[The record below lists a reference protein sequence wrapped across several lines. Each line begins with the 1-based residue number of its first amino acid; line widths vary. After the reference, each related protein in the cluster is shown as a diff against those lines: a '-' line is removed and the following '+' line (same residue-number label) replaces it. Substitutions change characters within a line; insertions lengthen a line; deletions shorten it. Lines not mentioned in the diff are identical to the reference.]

1 MKLFINYSFV
11 IIQRKYLYINLNKI
25 NQSFIFNKY
34 KELTLLLN
42 KGRLMGLQIII
53 NKGKE
58 TKDFDVKSY
67 P

>member
-42 KGRLMGLQIII
+42 KGRLMGPQIII
-53 NKGKE
+53 NKGKGNQR
-58 TKDFDVKSY
+58 F
-67 P
+67 